1 MQSAIIAPT
10 CFSTGRQYLLC
21 ERTEGRILLHEC
33 KRYMR
38 RLIFALIAWLLH
50 TRESGANAIGIAGVV
65 VVHVTIVVDIP
76 EVGGVSRIRRAQ
88 PPIRRYCRIQ
98 PINIYRFSS
107 KSQNASYLT
116 FEWRTTTLAD
126 SSTINTIH

>member
-1 MQSAIIAPT
+1 MVACKIHAE
-10 CFSTGRQYLLC
+10 CCHSTRSLNTSRQYLLC
-21 ERTEGRILLHEC
+21 RNTEGRILLHEC
-33 KRYMR
+33 KRYQ
-38 RLIFALIAWLLH
+38 ALTHFHPYTWLLH

-76 EVGGVSRIRRAQ
+76 EVGGVSRIRGTQ

-116 FEWRTTTLAD
+116 FEWRTTTLA
-126 SSTINTIH
+126 H